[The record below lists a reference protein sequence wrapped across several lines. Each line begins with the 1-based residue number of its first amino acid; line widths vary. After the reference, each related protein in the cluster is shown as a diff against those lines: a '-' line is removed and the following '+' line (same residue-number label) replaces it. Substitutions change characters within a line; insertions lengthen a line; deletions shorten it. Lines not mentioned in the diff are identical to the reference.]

1 MRCKYIMDRFLEW
14 LIKLY
19 KVLLDLVVMSD
30 VIVGFLG
37 EIEVEF

>member
-1 MRCKYIMDRFLEW
+1 MDRFLEW